1 MPGQFQLSIDLISAE
16 VREIADVGLPGVI
29 LFGIPKWKDIAGSAA
44 SRDDGVVQQAIQKI
58 KAASPD
64 LLVIT
69 DLCFCEYTDHGH
81 CGVLVDR
88 GGRSGVDND
97 APLEMLSVQGVSPA
111 KAGADGISP
120 RGLLD
125 GTVSAHRTR
134 LDAAGFSPG
143 PALGHAAQCT

>member
-88 GGRSGVDND
+88 GGRSDVDNH
-97 APLEMLSVQGVSPA
+97 ATPEMLSLQAISPA
-111 KAGADGISP
+111 KARPYLVAPSGMMDGI
-120 RGLLD
+120 G
-125 GTVSAHRTR
+125 GAIRTR
-134 LDAAGFSPG
+134 LDAPG
-143 PALGHAAQCT
+143 